1 MPETFSYRARDA
13 HGALVAGELRSHDRE
28 GVIRYLDERQ
38 LIPIEVDRSRPS
50 PMEFLQALWNRG
62 PSLETRIL
70 FTRKLATLYSAGI
83 PILQALALQAEQ
95 ETDPRFRAVL
105 FDVHKQVE
113 SGVPIW
119 EAMSNHPDAFGEVFV
134 QSVKTGEASGKLDE
148 VLLKSA
154 DFLEREMTT
163 REEVQSAVR
172 YPLMV
177 VGALG
182 TAFIVVVT
190 FVIPRFAAVYGKF
203 GAQLPLPTRV
213 LIYFS
218 QGLAASWYWV
228 LPLCALGAAGCV
240 RWLKTDRGIEWKD
253 RQLLKLPALGPL
265 FLKAAIARFAHL
277 LAILFEAGLPM
288 IESLSVVAQS
298 VGNRVLAGEIMKIA
312 ENFRRGKEAMDQLE
326 EGGVMPPLAVQMM
339 RVGLET
345 GALGRMLNE
354 LAAHYDREVK
364 YASRRLT
371 HVLEPLLIVGL
382 SGLVLLMALAVLLPM
397 WNLIS
402 VFKQH

>member
-1 MPETFSYRARDA
+1 MPDTFTYRARDA
-13 HGALVAGELRSHDRE
+13 HGALVAGELRSNDRE

-38 LIPIEVDRSRPS
+38 LIPIEVDKTRPS
-50 PMEFLQALWNRG
+50 LFESLRGLWSRG

-70 FTRKLATLYSAGI
+70 FTRKLATLYASGI
-83 PILQALALQAEQ
+83 PILRALVLLAEQ
-95 ETDPRFRAVL
+95 ESDSRFRAVL

-113 SGVPIW
+113 SGVPIS
-119 EAMSNHPDAFGEVFV
+119 EAMGEHPDAFGEVFV

-148 VLLKSA
+148 VLMKSA
-154 DFLEREMTT
+154 DFMEREMTT
-163 REEVQSAVR
+163 REEVQGAVR

-182 TAFIVVVT
+182 AAFLVVLT

-203 GAQLPLPTRV
+203 GAELPLPTRV
-213 LIYFS
+213 LIYVS
-218 QGLAASWYWV
+218 KAMGAGWYWV
-228 LPLCALGAAGCV
+228 LLVVGLTVFGCM

-265 FLKAAIARFAHL
+265 FLKVAIARFAHML
-277 LAILFEAGLPM
+277 SILFEAGLPM
-288 IESLSVVAQS
+288 IESLAVVAQS
-298 VGNRVLAGEIMKIA
+298 VGNRIIAGEIMKIA

-326 EGGVMPPLAVQMM
+326 EGGVFPPLAVQMM

-345 GALGRMLNE
+345 GALGRMLTE
-354 LAAHYDREVK
+354 LATHYDREVK

-371 HVLEPLLIVGL
+371 HVLEPFLIFGL